1 MKNVD
6 KIVWDMMTSTLKNK
20 IRKRVWDRVKLQVWT
35 RVDEKIWNRIYDQLT
50 FYFSNKK
57 IIK

>member
-6 KIVWDMMTSTLKNK
+6 KKVWGKMTNGLKNK

-57 IIK
+57 NY